1 MLATGGSS
9 MLRVEDQINNS
20 DLFQENYTGSGSLKD
35 IINSNLQ
42 KPNSLLEMKKR
53 MKETLDKAAQK
64 EVVKPVEKV

>member
-1 MLATGGSS
+1 
-9 MLRVEDQINNS
+9 VP
-20 DLFQENYTGSGSLKD
+20 
-35 IINSNLQ
+35 

>member
-1 MLATGGSS
+1 

-35 IINSNLQ
+35 IINSNLP

-53 MKETLDKAAQK
+53 MKETLD
-64 EVVKPVEKV
+64 

>member
-1 MLATGGSS
+1 

-35 IINSNLQ
+35 IINSNLP